1 MRGWKEWLNQY
12 DYLLNYYRIAPLELS
27 KKHFDWLKKECIKAK
42 KTGVKHNRSLVGHI
56 KEEYAMP
63 GVEKSFLDFLLSNAS
78 YNKVFEQYIKTI
90 TLLSENKP
98 LYLDSFWVNYMKKH
112 EFNPIHDHKGL
123 YSFVIFVKIPYD
135 LKKEE
140 RHFKDCARSHD
151 EVTGHSDTSKFNFVN
166 IDSGGKIV
174 TTTVPVDKS
183 FEGKMFMFPATQSHL
198 VYPFYTS
205 DDYRITVSGNIKI
218 KV

>member
-1 MRGWKEWLNQY
+1 MTNWEVFLKEQGVNLFLS
-12 DYLLNYYRIAPLELS
+12 DIAAFEIP
-27 KKHFDWLKKECIKAK
+27 KKDFQWLKKEIVKAK
-42 KTGVKHNRSLVGHI
+42 KQGVKHNKSLVGHI
-56 KEEYAMP
+56 KEEYSMP
-63 GVEKSFLDFLLSNAS
+63 GVSRSFHDFLMNNAVNHPTFEKFN
-78 YNKVFEQYIKTI
+78 NKFSV
-90 TLLSENKP
+90 LSENKP

-123 YSFVIFVKIPYD
+123 FSFVVFVKIPYD

-140 RHFKDCARSHD
+140 GYFKDMKKN
-151 EVTGHSDTSKFNFVN
+151 ETNPVQTSKFNFVN
-166 IDSGGKIV
+166 VNPNGKII

-198 VYPFYTS
+198 VNPFYTS
-205 DDYRITVSGNIKI
+205 DDYRITVSGNIKV

>member
-1 MRGWKEWLNQY
+1 MKGWKEWLNHY
-12 DYLLNYYRIAPLELS
+12 GYLLTYYRVAPLELS
-27 KKHFDWLKKECIKAK
+27 KKHFDWLKKECVKAK
-42 KTGVKHNRSLVGHI
+42 KVGVKHNKTLVGHI

-63 GVEKSFLDFLLSNAS
+63 GVERTFLDFLLSNAS
-78 YNKVFEQYIKTI
+78 NNKIFEEYIKTI

-123 YSFVIFVKIPYD
+123 FSFVIFVKIPYD

-140 RHFKDCARSHD
+140 GYFKDMKKS
-151 EVTGHSDTSKFNFVN
+151 ETNPSQTSKFNFVN
-166 IDSGGKIV
+166 IDSAGKIV

-198 VYPFYTS
+198 VNPFYTS
-205 DDYRITVSGNIKI
+205 NEYRITVSGNIKI